1 MLEDAGNLNK
11 PYKKDKCGGFIKD
24 LDSYARKILVERR
37 KIEMQLEKA
46 IGKLNAARK
55 KRRGFWGSVLDF
67 CGGFCDAVS
76 PIFPPAKLGAKACE
90 KGLNLMED
98 NIEKWEHNVRLLER
112 MLEIYSNQAK
122 ASVDLVNQAWEGI
135 KKRLHFYTDKH
146 QEFIRRL
153 KQASDAIDNEYNF
166 PTPGV
171 LLEYDFERPAISYT
185 PKKSVFNE
193 RLKDLRENFSA
204 SLYADLCA
212 DLKDKINAFSYRDRA
227 KASKERELEKN
238 LEDLTP
244 SFRDKT
250 NALSGDDLER
260 LAISKEKELE
270 KDLEDLMPS
279 VLGVPSYNE
288 SLTLAKNR
296 CVKNCKKALE
306 GFTEKIKEPPNDSN
320 AINEA
325 FNHLK
330 TELERAIDDE
340 RLKGLRENFAS
351 LCADLEDKIHHNALS
366 NDDLERMIAFREREL
381 EKNLEDLV
389 GASSYDEN
397 PNDGLDRMA
406 ISKEKE
412 LEKSLEDLMP
422 SVLSVPSYNESL
434 TLAKNRCVKN
444 CKKALEGFTEKI
456 KEIPNDSNAI
466 NEAFDSLE
474 TELERATENLSQK
487 IDPILERNENYTQK
501 ALEYREFLESRKK
514 GFIVDEQNP
523 YPEEVRFNEWCLAE
537 FDSVFST
544 IVPLEDLNKTAC
556 AHHALKALQA
566 ALKDNDLGFD
576 ATELEQIAKGFIP
589 RGYLWHF
596 DANVLGNVA
605 LVREELLLGVK
616 HTKGYSLWTE
626 FLQKQN

>member
-1 MLEDAGNLNK
+1 MAEWKTDTEEV
-11 PYKKDKCGGFIKD
+11 KKVVGRCRDFKESLQEKRCGGFIKD
-24 LDSYARKILVERR
+24 LDSYALKIIVECR

-55 KRRGFWGSVLDF
+55 KRKGFWGSVLDF
-67 CGGFCDAVS
+67 CGGVCDAVS
-76 PIFPPAKLGAKACE
+76 TIFPPAKLGAEACE

-112 MLEIYSNQAK
+112 MLEIYSTQAK
-122 ASVDLVNQAWEGI
+122 ASVELVEGAWESV

-153 KQASDAIDNEYNF
+153 NYASAAIDNEYNF

-171 LLEYDFERPAISYT
+171 LMEYDFERPTFSYN

-193 RLKDLRENFSA
+193 RLKDLREDFSA
-204 SLYADLCA
+204 SLYADL
-212 DLKDKINAFSYRDRA
+212 KNRFNASSKSDRT
-227 KASKERELEKN
+227 KASKERELEN
-238 LEDLTP
+238 LEDLMGASP
-244 SFRDKT
+244 YDENPNDGLDRMAS
-250 NALSGDDLER
+250 
-260 LAISKEKELE
+260 SKEREFE
-270 KDLEDLMPS
+270 KSLEDLIPS
-279 VLGVPSYNE
+279 VLSVPSYNE
-288 SLTLAKNR
+288 SLTLAKKH

-306 GFTEKIKEPPNDSN
+306 GFTEKIKEAPNDSN
-320 AINEA
+320 A
-325 FNHLK
+325 
-330 TELERAIDDE
+330 
-340 RLKGLRENFAS
+340 
-351 LCADLEDKIHHNALS
+351 
-366 NDDLERMIAFREREL
+366 
-381 EKNLEDLV
+381 V
-389 GASSYDEN
+389 
-397 PNDGLDRMA
+397 
-406 ISKEKE
+406 
-412 LEKSLEDLMP
+412 
-422 SVLSVPSYNESL
+422 
-434 TLAKNRCVKN
+434 
-444 CKKALEGFTEKI
+444 
-456 KEIPNDSNAI
+456 

-487 IDPILERNENYTQK
+487 IDPVLERNENYTQK
-501 ALEYREFLESRKK
+501 ALEYREFLESRKE
-514 GFIVDEQNP
+514 GFMVDEQNP
-523 YPEEVRFNEWCLAE
+523 YPEEVRFNALRLAE
-537 FDSVFST
+537 FDSVFSA

-576 ATELEQIAKGFIP
+576 AADLEQIAKGFIP